1 MINVYLVIILFIIVG
16 NYLLD
21 IVVETLNVRHA
32 KTGLPEEYGGYYDPE
47 EYKKAQNYLKENTR
61 FEIITSTITTPITV
75 AFILIGGFNFVDQI
89 ARGFQFGPIPTGL
102 IFTGILM
109 LASQII
115 SIPFSAYS
123 TFVIEEKYGFNQTT
137 VRTFISDTL
146 KAWLLAAI
154 IGGTLFAVVLW
165 FFGKAGNL
173 AWVYCW
179 VVVVVFQ
186 IVLTFL
192 APVVILP
199 LFNKFHPLGDG
210 ELKAAIENYARSQ
223 DFKMKGV
230 FEMDA
235 SKRSTKTNA
244 FFTGFGKFR
253 RIVLF
258 DTLIVK
264 HSVDELVSILAHE
277 VGHYKKQH
285 IFKSI
290 LMSIITTGL
299 MFFLISFFINNE
311 GLFSAFRM
319 QSISIYAGLIFFAFL
334 YAPINMVI
342 SIFSK
347 MLSRKREYEADAYA
361 VETHG
366 KPESMISALKKLTV
380 DNLSNLTPHP
390 LKVFLSYEHPP
401 VLERIRAIREAEFK
415 GLIDCKKTMGATRLI
430 IEGQGMK
437 WLIFASC

>member
-1 MINVYLVIILFIIVG
+1 MNVYLVIILFIIVG

-21 IVVETLNVRHA
+21 IVVETLNLRHA
-32 KTGLPEEYGGYYDPE
+32 RTGLPEEYESYYDPE

-61 FEIITSTITTPITV
+61 FEIITSTITAPITV

-109 LASQII
+109 LAVQII

-123 TFVIEEKYGFNQTT
+123 AFVIEEKYGFNQTT
-137 VRTFISDTL
+137 VRTFISDIL

-154 IGGTLFAVVLW
+154 IGGTLFAIVLW
-165 FFGKAGNL
+165 LFGKTGNW

-179 VVVVVFQ
+179 VVVAVFQ
-186 IVLTFL
+186 IVLTFF

-199 LFNKFHPLGDG
+199 LFNKFHPLEEGD
-210 ELKAAIENYARSQ
+210 LKAAIENYARSQ
-223 DFKMKGV
+223 DFKMKGI
-230 FEMDA
+230 FKMDA

-258 DTLIVK
+258 DTLTEK

-277 VGHYKKQH
+277 VGHYKKKH

-290 LMSIITTGL
+290 VMSIITTGL

-311 GLFSAFRM
+311 GLFSAFGM
-319 QSISIYAGLIFFAFL
+319 QSISIYAALIFFAFL

-361 VETHG
+361 VETYG

-401 VLERIRAIREAEFK
+401 VLERIRAIRRDGSRASLTARK
-415 GLIDCKKTMGATRLI
+415 QWGR
-430 IEGQGMK
+430 QG
-437 WLIFASC
+437 SS

>member
-1 MINVYLVIILFIIVG
+1 MNVYLLIILFIIVG

-21 IVVETLNVRHA
+21 IVVEILNVRHA
-32 KTGLPEEYGGYYDPE
+32 KTGLPEEFGDYYDPQ
-47 EYKKAQNYLKENTR
+47 EYKKTQNYLKENTR

-89 ARGFQFGPIPTGL
+89 ARDFQFGPIPTGL

-137 VRTFISDTL
+137 VRTFILDIL
-146 KAWLLAAI
+146 KAWLLSVM
-154 IGGTLFAVVLW
+154 IGGTLFAIVLW
-165 FFGKAGNL
+165 FFGKAGNW

-179 VVVVVFQ
+179 IVVVVFQ
-186 IVLTFL
+186 IVLTFF
-192 APVVILP
+192 APVLILP
-199 LFNKFHPLGDG
+199 LFNKFYPLGDG

-223 DFKMKGV
+223 DFKIKGV
-230 FEMDA
+230 FKIDA

-258 DTLIVK
+258 DTLIGK

-277 VGHYKKQH
+277 IGHYKKKH
-285 IFKSI
+285 IVKSI

-319 QSISIYAGLIFFAFL
+319 QRISIYASLTFFAFL

-366 KPESMISALKKLTV
+366 KPQSMISALKKLTV

-390 LKVFLSYEHPP
+390 LKVFLSYSHPP
-401 VLERIRAIREAEFK
+401 VLERIRAIRRR
-415 GLIDCKKTMGATRLI
+415 GL
-430 IEGQGMK
+430 QG
-437 WLIFASC
+437 SH

>member
-1 MINVYLVIILFIIVG
+1 MNVYLLIILFIIVG

-21 IVVETLNVRHA
+21 IVVEILNVRHA
-32 KTGLPEEYGGYYDPE
+32 KTGLPEEFGDYYDPQ
-47 EYKKAQNYLKENTR
+47 EYKKTQNYLKENTR

-102 IFTGILM
+102 IFAGILM

-137 VRTFISDTL
+137 VRTFILDIL
-146 KAWLLAAI
+146 KAWLLAVM
-154 IGGTLFAVVLW
+154 IGGTLFAIVLW
-165 FFGKAGNL
+165 FFGKAANW

-179 VVVVVFQ
+179 IVVVVFQ
-186 IVLTFL
+186 IVLTFF
-192 APVVILP
+192 APVLILP
-199 LFNKFHPLGDG
+199 LFNKFYPLGDG
-210 ELKAAIENYARSQ
+210 ELKAAIENYTRSQ
-223 DFKMKGV
+223 DFKIKGV
-230 FEMDA
+230 FKMDA

-258 DTLIVK
+258 DTLIGK
-264 HSVDELVSILAHE
+264 HSVDELVAILAHE
-277 VGHYKKQH
+277 IGHYKKKH
-285 IFKSI
+285 IVKSI

-299 MFFLISFFINNE
+299 MFFLISFFLNNE

-319 QSISIYAGLIFFAFL
+319 QRISIYASLIFFVFL

-366 KPESMISALKKLTV
+366 KPESMISALKKLTA

-390 LKVFLSYEHPP
+390 LKVFLSYSHPP
-401 VLERIRAIREAEFK
+401 VLERIRAIRRR
-415 GLIDCKKTMGATRLI
+415 GP
-430 IEGQGMK
+430 
-437 WLIFASC
+437 

>member
-1 MINVYLVIILFIIVG
+1 MNNYLVIILAIIVG

-32 KTGLPEEYGGYYDPE
+32 KTDLPEEYKGHYDPE

-61 FEIITSTITTPITV
+61 FEIITGTITTPITV

-102 IFTGILM
+102 VFTGILM

-123 TFVIEEKYGFNQTT
+123 TFVIENNYGFNQTT
-137 VRTFISDTL
+137 VRTFILDIL
-146 KAWLLAAI
+146 KTWLLAAI
-154 IGGTLFAVVLW
+154 IGGILFSIVLW
-165 FFGKAGNL
+165 FFGKAGNW

-186 IVLTFL
+186 IVLTFF

-199 LFNKFHPLGDG
+199 LFNKFYPLEDG
-210 ELKAAIENYARSQ
+210 KLKTAIENYARSQ
-223 DFKMKGV
+223 DFKIKGI
-230 FEMDA
+230 FKMDA

-244 FFTGFGKFR
+244 FFTGLGKFR

-258 DTLIVK
+258 DTLIEK
-264 HSVDELVSILAHE
+264 HSTDELVSILAHE
-277 VGHYKKQH
+277 IGHYKKKH

-290 LMSIITTGL
+290 VISILTTGL
-299 MFFLISFFINNE
+299 MFFLMSFFINNE
-311 GLFSAFRM
+311 GLFSAFGM
-319 QSISIYAGLIFFAFL
+319 QSISIYASLIFFAFL

-342 SIFSK
+342 SIFSN

-361 VETHG
+361 VESHG

-390 LKVFLSYEHPP
+390 IKVFLSYEHPP
-401 VLERIRAIREAEFK
+401 VLERIRVIRRMAVQNP
-415 GLIDCKKTMGATRLI
+415 L
-430 IEGQGMK
+430 
-437 WLIFASC
+437 

>member
-1 MINVYLVIILFIIVG
+1 MNIYLVIILSIIVG
-16 NYLLD
+16 DYFLD
-21 IVVETLNVRHA
+21 LVVETLNVKHA
-32 KTGLPEEYGGYYDPE
+32 KTDLPGEFEGHYDPAK
-47 EYKKAQNYLKENTR
+47 YKKAQNYLKETTR
-61 FEIITSTITTPITV
+61 FEIISSTITTPITV

-109 LASQII
+109 LASQTI

-137 VRTFISDTL
+137 VRTFILDTL
-146 KAWLLAAI
+146 KTWLLVAI

-165 FFGKAGNL
+165 FFGKAGNW

-186 IVLTFL
+186 IVLTFF

-199 LFNKFHPLGDG
+199 LFNKFHPLEEG

-230 FEMDA
+230 FKMDA

-258 DTLIVK
+258 DTLTEK

-290 LMSIITTGL
+290 LISIITTGL
-299 MFFLISFFINNE
+299 LFFLISFFINNE

-319 QSISIYAGLIFFAFL
+319 QSISIYASLIFFAFL

-342 SIFSK
+342 SILSK

-401 VLERIRAIREAEFK
+401 VLKRIRAIRR
-415 GLIDCKKTMGATRLI
+415 GGV
-430 IEGQGMK
+430 QG
-437 WLIFASC
+437 SH